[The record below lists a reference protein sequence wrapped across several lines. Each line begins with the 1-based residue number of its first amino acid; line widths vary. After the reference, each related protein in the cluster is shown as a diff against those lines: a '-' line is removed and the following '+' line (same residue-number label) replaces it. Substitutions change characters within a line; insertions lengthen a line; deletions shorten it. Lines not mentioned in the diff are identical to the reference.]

1 MASGIIFVGKTP
13 ERTETNVA
21 NIFAG
26 TVVTDQSISQK
37 KQEEKLINRCQRG
50 FSEKCQEVKLRDL
63 KTAKS
68 LRKEF
73 SFKFPLFPDRIGVS
87 LSHCVPQI

>member
-1 MASGIIFVGKTP
+1 MGKTP

-37 KQEEKLINRCQRG
+37 KQEEKTDQSMSTRFYREMPRSETQIYKNRQ
-50 FSEKCQEVKLRDL
+50 
-63 KTAKS
+63 
-68 LRKEF
+68 
-73 SFKFPLFPDRIGVS
+73 KFTKGIQL
-87 LSHCVPQI
+87 

>member
-37 KQEEKLINRCQRG
+37 KEEENWSIDVNQVFQRN
-50 FSEKCQEVKLRDL
+50 
-63 KTAKS
+63 AKKWNS
-68 LRKEF
+68 
-73 SFKFPLFPDRIGVS
+73 DI
-87 LSHCVPQI
+87 

>member
-37 KQEEKLINRCQRG
+37 KQEEKNWSIDVNEVFQRNAKKWN
-50 FSEKCQEVKLRDL
+50 SE
-63 KTAKS
+63 
-68 LRKEF
+68 
-73 SFKFPLFPDRIGVS
+73 I
-87 LSHCVPQI
+87 